1 MFQTFYLYKFS
12 TFILLFLFI
21 VNNLNAAEKTFICA
35 TTHYPPYTI
44 YDNKDDTF
52 SGLDMLIIN
61 PLFKQLNVDIEVV
74 NLPWARLKQEIKKNT
89 YDCYFSLAKYS
100 NREEFLEYSNL
111 PTHITT
117 IAIFHSDDISSVDF
131 SNKNIGVHRGITV
144 PNDILPLYGLHE
156 ANFKKLQSNEI
167 LFQMLYRKRVDAVM
181 TNKIV
186 GEHILKTQYE
196 GFFVNA
202 LELKTYK
209 IPVYLAFKKGVVDID
224 KVNNT
229 LFKILNPV
237 ELITK

>member
-1 MFQTFYLYKFS
+1 
-12 TFILLFLFI
+12 
-21 VNNLNAAEKTFICA
+21 
-35 TTHYPPYTI
+35 
-44 YDNKDDTF
+44 
-52 SGLDMLIIN
+52 
-61 PLFKQLNVDIEVV
+61 
-74 NLPWARLKQEIKKNT
+74 
-89 YDCYFSLAKYS
+89 
-100 NREEFLEYSNL
+100 
-111 PTHITT
+111 
-117 IAIFHSDDISSVDF
+117 
-131 SNKNIGVHRGITV
+131 
-144 PNDILPLYGLHE
+144 
-156 ANFKKLQSNEI
+156 
-167 LFQMLYRKRVDAVM
+167 M